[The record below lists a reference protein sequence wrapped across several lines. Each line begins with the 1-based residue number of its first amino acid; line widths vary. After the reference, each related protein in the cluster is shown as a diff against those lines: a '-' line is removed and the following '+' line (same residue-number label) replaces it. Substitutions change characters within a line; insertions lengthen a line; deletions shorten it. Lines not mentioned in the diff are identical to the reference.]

1 MLTFLQKYLTPIN
14 LLLLLLLGLSAGILT
29 GTLLESSL
37 QSGTTAQRDT
47 LPESANQASA
57 ASSTDLNLIL
67 QRNIF
72 DPAGGSAVAAG
83 TESDGSGRQQ
93 ALATTSRRQNLTLLG
108 TVTGH
113 SKSLALVGNDRDIH
127 LYLLGDELADGG
139 HIEEIQRNLIIIRY
153 ADRSTETLAIEAT
166 PPGRPNLSATGP
178 QTTAQIR
185 EIDTNK
191 WLIPR
196 ETAEMA
202 RQNLAQELRMAQL
215 QPRIIAGKTSGFAIK
230 SMQSRSILHKIGLR
244 RGDVI
249 LQVNGMSLTSPEKAL
264 QIFQQLREARQLS
277 VDAERDGTPLNFAYV
292 IE

>member
-1 MLTFLQKYLTPIN
+1 M
-14 LLLLLLLGLSAGILT
+14 LLGLSAGMLT

-37 QSGTTAQRDT
+37 QSGTPAQRDT
-47 LPESANQASA
+47 LPKSASQANVTA
-57 ASSTDLNLIL
+57 STDLNLIL

-72 DPAGGSAVAAG
+72 DPAGGSAAASI
-83 TESDGSGRQQ
+83 TEDDAGRAQ
-93 ALATTSRRQNLTLLG
+93 AMTATRRQLTLLG
-108 TVTGH
+108 TV
-113 SKSLALVGNDRDIH
+113 SARARSLALIDNGRDLL
-127 LYLLGDELADGG
+127 LYHLGDELPSGG
-139 HIEEIQRNLIIIRY
+139 HIEEIQRNRVIIRSP
-153 ADRSTETLAIEAT
+153 DRSTEILEIKEIATEAPDLAAAG
-166 PPGRPNLSATGP
+166 PQAPGR
-178 QTTAQIR
+178 IR
-185 EIDTNK
+185 KIDTNK

-196 ETAEMA
+196 ETAEMS

-264 QIFQQLREARQLS
+264 QIFQQLREARQLT
-277 VDAERDGTPLNFAYV
+277 VDAERDGTPLNLAYV